1 MNIDRGLLWLKISR
15 RYMFSPKSHSVI
27 NIISMVSV
35 IAVAIPT
42 AAMIIL
48 LAMFGGIS
56 QTIDTL
62 YRSVD
67 ADIEILASR
76 GQTFDAEAISIEEL
90 LSTKGIK
97 HCAPYLE
104 QSIVAT
110 TAQHRTTLT
119 LRGIDSSY
127 HSVLPVSDF
136 VYRGSVNNLSAGKIV
151 LGTAAAYTLGAQSV
165 GHPVELYAL
174 NRRQLS
180 SLLPTSGFSRKKAE
194 VAAVVSINAEIDA
207 ELALAELGFTQS
219 LLNYPGRI
227 SSIAIKLDDGYTP
240 EAVQQSLR
248 EALGEEFIVRTR
260 NEKNASMNA
269 LIRLERFAIILIG
282 SFIAIVAAFSIV
294 GAVIMLITEKRRDI
308 ATLRSMGGNQRLIRN
323 IFVGEGMLLTLLG
336 CLIGLGI
343 GIGFTLGQEYFGWVK
358 IPGNMIFES
367 YPVEL
372 TMGDVVMVAM
382 VVMVAGWIISRL
394 TVGAKLRR

>member
-1 MNIDRGLLWLKISR
+1 MWLKISR

-62 YRSVD
+62 YKSVD

-127 HSVLPVSDF
+127 HNVLPVSDF

-227 SSIAIKLDDGYTP
+227 SSIAIKLDEGYTP

>member
-1 MNIDRGLLWLKISR
+1 MWLKISR

-62 YRSVD
+62 YKSVD

-227 SSIAIKLDDGYTP
+227 SSIAIKLDEGYTP

-248 EALGEEFIVRTR
+248 EVLGEEFTVRTR

>member
-1 MNIDRGLLWLKISR
+1 MWLKISR

-62 YRSVD
+62 YKSVD

-227 SSIAIKLDDGYTP
+227 SSIAIKLDEGYTP

-248 EALGEEFIVRTR
+248 EALGEEFTVRTR